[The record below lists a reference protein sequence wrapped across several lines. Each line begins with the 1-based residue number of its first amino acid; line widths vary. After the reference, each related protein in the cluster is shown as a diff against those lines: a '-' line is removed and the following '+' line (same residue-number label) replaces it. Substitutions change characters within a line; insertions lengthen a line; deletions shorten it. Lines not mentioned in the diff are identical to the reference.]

1 MLYEQFGWHVTD
13 GEVGITWDDG
23 DSPESDDEEEESEDE
38 SADEQSEHEDERAHE
53 QQTMGESDE
62 DTDI

>member
-1 MLYEQFGWHVTD
+1 M
-13 GEVGITWDDG
+13 GIIWDDG
-23 DSPESDDEEEESEDE
+23 DSSESIGKSEDE
-38 SADEQSEHEDERAHE
+38 SADEQSEHEDERGHE